1 MKIIP
6 NKKKINKFNFV
17 LEKVLFLNKVC
28 FYIFFKNWRL

>member
-6 NKKKINKFNFV
+6 NNKKKKINKFNFV

-28 FYIFFKNWRL
+28 FYIF